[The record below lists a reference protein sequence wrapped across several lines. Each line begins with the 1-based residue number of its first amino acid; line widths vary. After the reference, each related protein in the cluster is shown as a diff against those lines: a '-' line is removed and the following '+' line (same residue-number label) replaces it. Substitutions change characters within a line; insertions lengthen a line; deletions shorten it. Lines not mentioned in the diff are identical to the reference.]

1 MCVTVTELFVTQAS
15 DWQYKRTHC
24 NTYVWLVVQENCVAV
39 MIAILRQMT
48 EAHYQDYINSFP
60 TTFDLLDFLMEI
72 LMVFRD
78 LVGRSVY
85 PPDWLEM
92 IMLQNR

>member
-1 MCVTVTELFVTQAS
+1 M
-15 DWQYKRTHC
+15 
-24 NTYVWLVVQENCVAV
+24 WLALQENCVAV
-39 MIAILRQMT
+39 MIAILRQMS
-48 EAHYQDYINSFP
+48 EVHYQEYISSFP

-85 PPDWLEM
+85 PADWLEM

>member
-1 MCVTVTELFVTQAS
+1 MWVAL
-15 DWQYKRTHC
+15 
-24 NTYVWLVVQENCVAV
+24 QENCVAV
-39 MIAILRQMT
+39 MIAILRQMS
-48 EAHYQDYINSFP
+48 EAHYLEYINDFP
-60 TTFDLLDFLMEI
+60 TPFDLLDFLMEI

-85 PPDWLEM
+85 PADWLEM